1 MFMQYLSFTFSF
13 VCGNDMQEIV
23 SDVLA
28 SELVAAGFEAFEPSG
43 STLHGFVQE
52 KYFNEEQL
60 KQVLDTFPIE
70 NVKITYQCEQADN
83 QNWNATWESEGFEP
97 IEIGKDMLIYD
108 AKHPSDLV
116 PHTIEI
122 GIDACQAFGT
132 GTHQTTQMM
141 LTQLSKFP
149 TPPASVLDA
158 GCGSGILS
166 IAAAKLGAEQVVAY
180 DIDEWSV
187 SNTSHNA
194 TLNGVADSIRVLLG
208 DSEILKE
215 VDEKFDLVMANIN
228 RNILIADMSLFVM
241 LLKPQG
247 KILLSGFYEADIP
260 LLIERAQALGLN
272 EECRMSNQDWCCLLL
287 AQATGK
293 NE

>member
-1 MFMQYLSFTFSF
+1 M
-13 VCGNDMQEIV
+13 
-23 SDVLA
+23 
-28 SELVAAGFEAFEPSG
+28 
-43 STLHGFVQE
+43 
-52 KYFNEEQL
+52 
-60 KQVLDTFPIE
+60 
-70 NVKITYQCEQADN
+70 
-83 QNWNATWESEGFEP
+83 
-97 IEIGKDMLIYD
+97 
-108 AKHPSDLV
+108 
-116 PHTIEI
+116 
-122 GIDACQAFGT
+122 
-132 GTHQTTQMM
+132 
-141 LTQLSKFP
+141 
-149 TPPASVLDA
+149 
-158 GCGSGILS
+158 
-166 IAAAKLGAEQVVAY
+166 VAY

-228 RNILIADMSLFVM
+228 RNILIADMPQFVM